1 MRHQRVISGI
11 YTQGD
16 AVNGN
21 IYGTRQA
28 RSRKHK
34 PAPVTVMRPV
44 EVKVWG
50 VDTTTLRPVKVI
62 KSPHAKRLDKQD
74 RMWYACLSK

>member
-11 YTQGD
+11 YNLGGSD
-16 AVNGN
+16 DGNVYAVRTG
-21 IYGTRQA
+21 
-28 RSRKHK
+28 RSRTPK

-44 EVKVWG
+44 ACSMGGTEFTGLKVA
-50 VDTTTLRPVKVI
+50 KVI
-62 KSPHAKRLDKQD
+62 KSPSTKRVDKQD